1 MRGKTVCGK
10 MSSLTIHIWVKGIP
24 QLKTRW
30 IKRLARRWLALVV
43 GIAISLIFL
52 YIGLRGLNLSR
63 VWHDVRRVHLGWLA
77 IGATIYFLAVWGRTW
92 RWHYLLRS
100 VKAISLKRLFPVVVI
115 GYMGNN
121 VYPFRAGE
129 VIRAYVLKR
138 DEDVSISASLATI
151 VVERIFDGL
160 VMLIFVFV
168 ALPFADFK
176 ASWLRDIVFF
186 STLVFWGAF
195 LAFLVVALRPAQ
207 MRRIY
212 TTVLDRA
219 LPARTAETAKRLADH
234 FMLGLENLRRP
245 RDLFMTLLSSVFIW
259 LTETTKYWFVMH
271 AFDFRV
277 SFFALMVM
285 TAVVN
290 LATTLPSSPGYVGTF
305 DTPGIKTL
313 TAYGIREST
322 AASYTL
328 VLHAALWLPI
338 TLLGFFFLY
347 REGLNWRDFSR
358 AREAAVS
365 GGPPDGSSSLE
376 RGVIA

>member
-1 MRGKTVCGK
+1 MRV
-10 MSSLTIHIWVKGIP
+10 SI
-24 QLKTRW
+24 
-30 IKRLARRWLALVV
+30 RRWLPLVI
-43 GIAISLIFL
+43 GIAVSAVFL
-52 YIGLRGLNLSR
+52 YIGLRGLKLSD
-63 VWHDVRRVHLGWLA
+63 VWHDMRDVNFGWVLV
-77 IGATIYFLAVWGRTW
+77 GATVYFGAVWGRTW

-100 VKAISLKRLFPVVVI
+100 IKPIPLRALFPVVVI

-138 DEDVSISASLATI
+138 NEEVSVSASLATI
-151 VVERIFDGL
+151 VIERIFDGL

-176 ASWLRDIVFF
+176 ANWLRDIVFF
-186 STLVFWGAF
+186 STLLFWGAF
-195 LAFLVVALRPAQ
+195 LAFLAVALRPEL
-207 MRRIY
+207 MRRFY
-212 TTVLDRA
+212 NAVFDRVLPGNLA
-219 LPARTAETAKRLADH
+219 QTAKGWADQ
-234 FMLGLENLRRP
+234 FMAGLENLRRP
-245 RDLFMTLLSSVFIW
+245 RDLFMTLVSSVFIW

-313 TAYGIREST
+313 MAYGIKESV

-347 REGLNWRDFSR
+347 RQGLGWRDFSR
-358 AREAAVS
+358 AREVIGGQDGPTPEATVS
-365 GGPPDGSSSLE
+365 
-376 RGVIA
+376 

>member
-1 MRGKTVCGK
+1 MRRVI
-10 MSSLTIHIWVKGIP
+10 ML
-24 QLKTRW
+24 L
-30 IKRLARRWLALVV
+30 V
-43 GIAISLIFL
+43 GIGVSAVFL
-52 YIGLRGLNLSR
+52 YVGLRGLKLSD
-63 VWHDVRRVHLGWLA
+63 VWRDMRDVHLGWLL
-77 IGATIYFLAVWGRTW
+77 IGAIVYFGAVWGRTW

-100 VKAISLKRLFPVVVI
+100 IKAVPLSNLFPVVVI

-138 DEDVSISASLATI
+138 NEGVNISASLATI

-176 ASWLRDIVFF
+176 AGWLRDVVFF
-186 STLVFWGAF
+186 STLLFWGAF
-195 LAFLVVALRPAQ
+195 LVFLVMALRPAQ
-207 MRRIY
+207 TRQLY
-212 TTVLDRA
+212 TRLFNRLLSGKFSELAV
-219 LPARTAETAKRLADH
+219 RLADH
-234 FMLGLENLRRP
+234 FMTGLENLRRP
-245 RDLFMTLLSSVFIW
+245 KDLLMILLSSVFIW

-313 TAYGIREST
+313 TAYGVKESI

-328 VLHAALWLPI
+328 VLHTALWLPI
-338 TLLGFFFLY
+338 TLLGFWFLY
-347 REGLNWRDFSR
+347 RQGLGWDDFSH
-358 AREAAVS
+358 ARAAVS
-365 GGPPDGSSSLE
+365 QE
-376 RGVIA
+376 TA

>member
-1 MRGKTVCGK
+1 
-10 MSSLTIHIWVKGIP
+10 MS
-24 QLKTRW
+24 
-30 IKRLARRWLALVV
+30 RLAQRWAMLMLGLGV
-43 GIAISLIFL
+43 SLIFL
-52 YIGLRGLNLSR
+52 YIGLRGLKLSE
-63 VWHDVRRVHLGWLA
+63 VWNGMQDAQIAWLIPGIA
-77 IGATIYFLAVWGRTW
+77 IYFLAVWGRTW

-100 VKAISLKRLFPVVVI
+100 IKRVPLKKLFPIVVI

-138 DEDVSISASLATI
+138 NEDVSISASLATI

-168 ALPFADFK
+168 ALPFADFQVD
-176 ASWLRDIVFF
+176 WLRNIVIF
-186 STLVFWGAF
+186 STLLFWGAF
-195 LAFLVVALRPAQ
+195 LIFLVMALQPERMRRLYSGLFERFLPEKLAEVAL
-207 MRRIY
+207 
-212 TTVLDRA
+212 
-219 LPARTAETAKRLADH
+219 RLADH
-234 FMLGLENLRRP
+234 FMTGLENLRRP
-245 RDLFMTLLSSVFIW
+245 RDLMMTLVTSIFIW

-271 AFDFRV
+271 AFDFKV
-277 SFFALMVM
+277 SFFVLMVM

-313 TAYGIREST
+313 SAYGVKESL

-338 TLLGFFFLY
+338 TLLGFYYLY
-347 REGLNWRDFSR
+347 QQGLGWRDFR
-358 AREAAVS
+358 KAQEITTQ
-365 GGPPDGSSSLE
+365 E
-376 RGVIA
+376 TGVA

>member
-1 MRGKTVCGK
+1 VTTERNK
-10 MSSLTIHIWVKGIP
+10 S
-24 QLKTRW
+24 
-30 IKRLARRWLALVV
+30 RLVRRWGPLLV
-43 GIAISLIFL
+43 GIGVSAIFL
-52 YIGLRGLNLSR
+52 YFGLKGL
-63 VWHDVRRVHLGWLA
+63 HLGDVWRDMRNINFGWVIA
-77 IGATIYFLAVWGRTW
+77 GATVYFLAVWGRTW

-100 VKAISLKRLFPVVVI
+100 IKPVSLRRLFPIVVI

-138 DEDVSISASLATI
+138 NEDVNISASLATI
-151 VVERIFDGL
+151 IVERIFDGL

-176 ASWLRDIVFF
+176 EDWLRDIVFF
-186 STLVFWGAF
+186 STLLFWGAF
-195 LAFLVVALRPAQ
+195 MVFLIMALQPERARRLYTAIFDRVLPDRLAE
-207 MRRIY
+207 I
-212 TTVLDRA
+212 
-219 LPARTAETAKRLADH
+219 AKGLADH
-234 FMLGLENLRRP
+234 FMLGLENLRHL
-245 RDLFMTLLSSVFIW
+245 RDLLMTLVSSIFIW

-271 AFDFRV
+271 AFDFEV

-305 DTPGIKTL
+305 DTPGIETL
-313 TAYGIREST
+313 KAYNVPETT

-338 TLLGFFFLY
+338 TLLGFYYLY
-347 REGLNWRDFSR
+347 REGLSWRDFSR
-358 AREAAVS
+358 AREIAAEEILPAS
-365 GGPPDGSSSLE
+365 TPLE
-376 RGVIA
+376 GEAEL